1 MPELATAHE
10 QGIKDYDVVT
20 WTAFFLPKGAP
31 KDIVAK
37 LNEAT
42 NAAMDTPCSQDTV

>member
-10 QGIKDYDVVT
+10 QGIRDYDVVT

-31 KDIVAK
+31 KDIVERGNKCRNGHAC
-37 LNEAT
+37 
-42 NAAMDTPCSQDTV
+42 DQDTV

>member
-20 WTAFFLPKGAP
+20 WTAFFLPNGAVN
-31 KDIVAK
+31 DIVAK

-42 NAAMDTPCSQDTV
+42 RRKQRARDLLV